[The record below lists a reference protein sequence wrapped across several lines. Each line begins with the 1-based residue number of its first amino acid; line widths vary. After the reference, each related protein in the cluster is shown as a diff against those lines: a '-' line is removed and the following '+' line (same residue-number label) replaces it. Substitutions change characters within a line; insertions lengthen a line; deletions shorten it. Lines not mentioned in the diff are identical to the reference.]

1 MIFYSFQN
9 LSKELYDKRHHVS
22 LMLTLFLYSSSLTN
36 LQKSQ
41 WQLANNIH
49 VTLLL
54 ILTNP
59 TTSSNN
65 SYFYEDEDKE
75 TLSRLSWS
83 ASNNAHCSYIYSE
96 CHVLRYHYLW
106 HLNEVDKFSNKAVLS
121 ANWPC
126 VQALRMRISE
136 RVRFFP
142 VPRLSL
148 LTCGWKNL
156 SPLYHISASS
166 SIRIRHFSFFWFV
179 DRNLV
184 EKNASPRP
192 ILVFLCFWGLS
203 NFSLLTQKAEFQIWR

>member
-1 MIFYSFQN
+1 MSVAHAYCVLFPVNHDPWRDVDFKLAQVEWFWSLFQN
-9 LSKELYDKRHHVS
+9 CSKELYDKRHYVS

-83 ASNNAHCSYIYSE
+83 ASNHAHCSYIYSE

-136 RVRFFP
+136 RVRFFQ
-142 VPRLSL
+142 
-148 LTCGWKNL
+148 
-156 SPLYHISASS
+156 SPAFPSWPAA
-166 SIRIRHFSFFWFV
+166 
-179 DRNLV
+179 
-184 EKNASPRP
+184 EKTFLRYTISPRRP
-192 ILVFLCFWGLS
+192 
-203 NFSLLTQKAEFQIWR
+203 LLE